1 MLYYSHL
8 LWTKVK
14 KERETINLK
23 KVVVIWLFVSIL
35 TGCSN
40 ASKAYESAMNAGEI
54 ALIEK
59 DYNRAREHFE
69 RASEYKTK
77 RNLGKDYQQQMEAF
91 MLAKTEEDSGN
102 YVEALALYEE
112 VMGYEFGS
120 NYLSKSALTH
130 KKAVLALKHEED
142 EKKASEFPDV
152 EETLGKASEGK
163 WDGNKKQA
171 LHSFMN
177 DWGESMGQ
185 SYQEY
190 TETQSVMLGGSRLP
204 KELLDGSLEMVTE
217 GDVITLEWSENGI
230 GDYQLVSVYG
240 DVISS
245 EQHVYLFVLHQGK
258 PLVWLVDGAE
268 DGELSFQETQ
278 NGQLKEGFAQ
288 IVIADS

>member
-77 RNLGKDYQQQMEAF
+77 RNSGKDYQQQMEAF
-91 MLAKTEEDSGN
+91 MLAETEEDSGN

-130 KKAVLALKHEED
+130 
-142 EKKASEFPDV
+142 
-152 EETLGKASEGK
+152 
-163 WDGNKKQA
+163 
-171 LHSFMN
+171 
-177 DWGESMGQ
+177 
-185 SYQEY
+185 
-190 TETQSVMLGGSRLP
+190 
-204 KELLDGSLEMVTE
+204 
-217 GDVITLEWSENGI
+217 
-230 GDYQLVSVYG
+230 
-240 DVISS
+240 
-245 EQHVYLFVLHQGK
+245 
-258 PLVWLVDGAE
+258 
-268 DGELSFQETQ
+268 
-278 NGQLKEGFAQ
+278 
-288 IVIADS
+288 